1 METEGFKRYTRI
13 NTNSRFDGRRFDGK
27 AKGGKMVEKSN
38 SRERAR
44 RSRILKLLDLSILWL
59 VSWTNLAGSRG
70 SRDEGIGR

>member
-1 METEGFKRYTRI
+1 MGDEWKSEGWK
-13 NTNSRFDGRRFDGK
+13 N
-27 AKGGKMVEKSN
+27 GGKVEFSG
-38 SRERAR
+38 ERAR

>member
-1 METEGFKRYTRI
+1 
-13 NTNSRFDGRRFDGK
+13 
-27 AKGGKMVEKSN
+27 MVEKSN